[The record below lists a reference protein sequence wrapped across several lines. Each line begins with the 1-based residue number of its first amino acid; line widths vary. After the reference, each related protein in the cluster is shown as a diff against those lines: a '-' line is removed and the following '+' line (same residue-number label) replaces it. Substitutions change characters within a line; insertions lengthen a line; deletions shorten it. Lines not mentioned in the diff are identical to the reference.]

1 MAKQGA
7 MQKFMD
13 WMQEHIMPVAGKIA
27 EEKHITAI
35 TKGMMATIP
44 LTIIGGISLILA
56 YPPVDAST
64 LEATSGIL
72 KSFLTAWYNWAGKY
86 AAILELP
93 NNVTLGL
100 LGIYVVIAITY
111 HLCKNYKMEPLSCMI
126 TSAMSFLIIAAPPAA
141 VEGASGLFLNSRYLG
156 SRGLFAAMVV
166 AIVTVELTRFLL
178 DKNIKI
184 KLPDTVPPMVTAPF
198 EALIPSIVVLVAFLV
213 VDQGVTAAFGVNLP
227 QAIMNLF
234 TPFAKAVDS
243 VCGMMAIQF
252 LINFLWFFGI
262 YGSAVPDSVTSGFFM
277 TNITANAAAYA
288 AGEPLPAIATAP
300 FRTAFGNIG
309 GCGSAFALAICILL
323 VAKSTQ
329 LKTVGKIGIVPSIFG
344 IAEPLT
350 FGVPLVFN
358 PILMVPMILGSVLNT
373 MITFLLMQWNI
384 IGRIFVNIPWTTPR
398 VLDAILCT
406 MDVKAGLL
414 VIALVVMDVL
424 IYMPFVKVYDKSL
437 LEKEKLGVE

>member
-1 MAKQGA
+1 
-7 MQKFMD
+7 MD
-13 WMQEHIMPVAGKIA
+13 WMQDHIMPVAGKIG

-56 YPPVDAST
+56 YPPVD
-64 LEATSGIL
+64 EATLAATGGFF

-86 AAILELP
+86 GTILELP

-111 HLCKNYKMEPLSCMI
+111 HLCRNYKMEPLPCMI
-126 TSAMSFLIIAAPPAA
+126 TSAMSFLIIAAPPEA
-141 VEGASGLFLNSRYLG
+141 VEGVGGLFLNSRYLG

-178 DKNIKI
+178 NKNIKI
-184 KLPDTVPPMVTAPF
+184 KLPDTVPPMVTTPF
-198 EALIPSIVVLVAFLV
+198 EALIPSIVILMIFLV
-213 VDQGVTAAFGVNLP
+213 VDQCVTAAFGVNLP

-243 VCGMMAIQF
+243 VWGMMAIQF

-262 YGSAVPDSVTSGFFM
+262 YGSAVPDSVTSSFFM

-300 FRTAFGNIG
+300 FRVAFGNIG
-309 GCGSAFALAICILL
+309 GCGSAFPLAICILL
-323 VAKSTQ
+323 VCKSSQ
-329 LKTVGKIGIVPSIFG
+329 MKAVGKIGIIPSIFG

-358 PILMVPMILGSVLNT
+358 PMLVIPMILGSVLNT
-373 MITFLLMQWNI
+373 MITFLMMQWNV
-384 IGRIFVNIPWTTPR
+384 IGRIFVNVPWTTPKI
-398 VLDAILCT
+398 LDAVLCT
-406 MDVKAGLL
+406 MDIKAGLL
-414 VIALVVMDVL
+414 AAALVVMDVL

-437 LEKEKLGVE
+437 LEKEKAGVE

>member
-56 YPPVDAST
+56 YPPVDATT

-198 EALIPSIVVLVAFLV
+198 EALIPSILVLLAFMRPL
-213 VDQGVTAAFGVNLP
+213 
-227 QAIMNLF
+227 
-234 TPFAKAVDS
+234 
-243 VCGMMAIQF
+243 
-252 LINFLWFFGI
+252 
-262 YGSAVPDSVTSGFFM
+262 SA
-277 TNITANAAAYA
+277 
-288 AGEPLPAIATAP
+288 
-300 FRTAFGNIG
+300 
-309 GCGSAFALAICILL
+309 
-323 VAKSTQ
+323 
-329 LKTVGKIGIVPSIFG
+329 
-344 IAEPLT
+344 LT
-350 FGVPLVFN
+350 F
-358 PILMVPMILGSVLNT
+358 
-373 MITFLLMQWNI
+373 
-384 IGRIFVNIPWTTPR
+384 PR
-398 VLDAILCT
+398 R
-406 MDVKAGLL
+406 
-414 VIALVVMDVL
+414 
-424 IYMPFVKVYDKSL
+424 S
-437 LEKEKLGVE
+437 